1 VIHHLAEPVAWVAT
15 TPQRAYEAESLAT
28 EGFIHLSTPAQLP
41 ITFTRFY
48 ADRTD
53 LVLLDVDDTHPVL
66 AGLLRWEEIPGGE
79 VFPHLYGPLPIEAVM
94 RIRPHWRPDIDG
106 A

>member
-1 VIHHLAEPVAWVAT
+1 MIHHLAEPDAWVAT

-66 AGLLRWEEIPGGE
+66 ADLLRWEEIPGGE
-79 VFPHLYGPLPIEAVM
+79 VFPHLYGPLPLEAVM
-94 RIRPHWRPDIDG
+94 RARPNWRPGIDE